1 MDLKTNII
9 EWFGRRNPIFFLIS
23 GLFLV
28 VVLAIID
35 KIAGSEISLSIF
47 YLIPVIFVTRFSDRW
62 VGIFVSGASAIAWL
76 AADLTGGRIYSRW
89 VIPYWNAIMAFG
101 FFLVNVYILSRL
113 KDALEMEKMLSRID
127 SLTGIANG
135 RYFKELVNCE
145 INRSNAN
152 NLSFTIAYMDLDNIK
167 TINDQFGHNEGD
179 MVLSTV
185 ASIIQNSVRPK
196 DRAGRLGGDE
206 FAILFPEMG
215 AEESQKIIPKIHKS
229 LLDTMLENKWRI
241 TVSMGVGTFK
251 GSNFNAEEILRLT
264 ESLMYFVKD
273 AGKNGIKYEVFS
285 K

>member
-76 AADLTGGRIYSRW
+76 AADLTAGRIYSHW
-89 VIPYWNAIMAFG
+89 VFPYWNAIMGFG

-113 KDALEMEKMLSRID
+113 KDALETEKMLSRID

-135 RYFKELVNCE
+135 RYFKELVNSE

-152 NLSFTIAYMDLDNIK
+152 NLSFTIAYMDLDDIK
-167 TINDQFGHNEGD
+167 TVNDRFGHNEGD
-179 MVLSTV
+179 IVLSTV
-185 ASIIQNSVRPK
+185 ASIVQNNVRAK
-196 DRAGRLGGDE
+196 DHVGRLGGDE
-206 FAILFPEMG
+206 FGILFPEMG
-215 AEESQKIIPKIHKS
+215 AEESRKIIPKIHKS
-229 LLDTMLENKWRI
+229 LLDTILENKWGI
-241 TVSMGVGTFK
+241 SISMGVGTFK
-251 GSNFNAEEILRLT
+251 GPNLNVEEILRRT
-264 ESLMYFVKD
+264 ESLMYSIKD
-273 AGKNGIKYEVFS
+273 AGKNGIKYEAFS
-285 K
+285 N